1 MSREL
6 FEALASASAPPCTGY
21 ACPKQRDCATQKL
34 ACESFL
40 HYVNSGRAVHPLM
53 LFKKNNNGWRAL
65 NMLKH
70 EHNPTR
76 ALYDRIF
83 KPEENNDT

>member
-21 ACPKQRDCATQKL
+21 SCPKQRDCSTQKL
-34 ACESFL
+34 ACESFV
-40 HYVNSGRAVHPLM
+40 HYVNSGRSVHPLM

-65 NMLKH
+65 NMLKQ
-70 EHNPTR
+70 EHAPSR
-76 ALYDRIF
+76 ALYDRVF
-83 KPEENNDT
+83 KEEV